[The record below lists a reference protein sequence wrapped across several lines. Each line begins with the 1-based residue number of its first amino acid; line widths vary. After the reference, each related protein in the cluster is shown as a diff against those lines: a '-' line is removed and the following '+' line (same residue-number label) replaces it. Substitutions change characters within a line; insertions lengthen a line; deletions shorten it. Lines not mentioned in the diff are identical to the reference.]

1 MNRKMKSRNKIYS
14 VLSVR
19 ILAVLVL
26 AGLLYSCED
35 TSAIPEG
42 RFSFRLQQ
50 PPVLRVDT
58 RGILNTIP
66 INNVWVLQ
74 YKSDNTNSPLNTY
87 YFSSVGDALDNG
99 TIELN
104 TSSAVFSQITS
115 RFYVIAN
122 VGDALN
128 GFNGSEA
135 DLKGKTVERTTIT
148 DQPSLLTAGPLNYT
162 PKAGEEETDAIP
174 IIAPLQRAYATI
186 EMSWTK
192 KDFIGAK
199 MTISSVEIAN
209 VPKAMALYARGG
221 GGLSVKYP
229 VDATMIN
236 TDVQLVGSGAL
247 DDSGSRT
254 FYMGE
259 NLRGMGTAPSFA
271 DKNLDKY
278 GPGDT
283 EDHRLDNCTYI
294 RLNGSYTYTGAT
306 DPIGVSYILYLGGN
320 LMTDYNI
327 HRGYL
332 YKLTVNIS
340 GANSA
345 DVRVTITDGNVI
357 MFDEVEIIPNEV
369 NFR

>member
-1 MNRKMKSRNKIYS
+1 MNRKMKSRNKIYG
-14 VLSVR
+14 VLLVR

-26 AGLLYSCED
+26 AGWLCGCED

-42 RFSFRLQQ
+42 GFSFRLQQ
-50 PPVLRVDT
+50 PPALRVDT

-74 YKSDNTNSPLNTY
+74 YKSDDTGKPLKTF

-104 TSSAVFSQITS
+104 TDEAAFSRITS

-122 VGDALN
+122 VGDALKD
-128 GFNGSEA
+128 FKGSEA
-135 DLKGKTVERTTIT
+135 DLMGKTVERTTIT

-162 PKAGEEETDAIP
+162 PKAEEGETGAIP

-192 KDFIGAK
+192 KDFMGNN
-199 MTISSVEIAN
+199 MTINSVEIAN
-209 VPKAMALYARGG
+209 VPNAMALYARGG

-229 VDATMIN
+229 VDADMIN
-236 TDVQLVGSGAL
+236 KDLQSVGSGAL

-259 NLRGMGTAPSFA
+259 NLRGMGTAPSLA

-278 GPGDT
+278 GPGDI
-283 EDHRLDNCTYI
+283 EGHRLDNCTYI

-306 DPIGVSYILYLGGN
+306 DPIGVSYTLYLGGN

-327 HRGYL
+327 RRGYL

-345 DVRVTITDGNVI
+345 GVRVTITDGNVI